1 MTSRLAPVPG
11 EWIDRSR
18 KVAFE
23 FEGKRYS
30 GFAGDTVSSALL
42 ANGVHL
48 LGRSFKYH
56 RARGVLSMAN
66 HDANVMLQAG
76 QRLNVRGDVEP
87 VDDANVYTAVNT
99 FGGLHRDRARL
110 FDRLSSLLPVG
121 FYYKAFH
128 TPRFLSGWWER
139 VFRRLTGLGH
149 VDFATPRLRTPKR
162 YDFCDVLVVGAGA
175 TGMAAA
181 ISAAEAG
188 ASVVLVDEN
197 ADIGGSLGYQRGGQL
212 DWLSRLA
219 QLRIKV
225 NDLGV
230 DVRTG
235 TYAAGYFADHWI
247 PLVDAKRIT
256 KMRARA
262 LIVASGVYDQ
272 PAVFRN
278 NDLPGVMLASAVQRL
293 LYRYAVRPMRRAVVL
308 TCNGDGYAAALDLL
322 ANGIEVAAII
332 DMNSDKDASAAAQE
346 IEQRHIRVLHSH
358 AILEAHGSDAVSAVS
373 VCPLAGDGHPDTK
386 ASETIACDGVIVS
399 AGYAPAAPLLYQA
412 GAKMDY
418 HDALGQFVPAQ
429 LPEGVFAAG
438 RVNGVYS
445 QRQADGRRA
454 GRQAAQ
460 FLGFEVASESDA
472 EVPGLAVSGLDVLG
486 LDVLGLDVLGLEISG
501 HELQVARDDA
511 GINHPY
517 PVIAHPKAK
526 NFVDFDE
533 DLQLKDIEHAAQEG
547 FDSIEL
553 LKRYSTIGMGPSQGK
568 HSNMN
573 AIRILARIMKLSPGE
588 IGSTTARPFYHP
600 VPMAHLG
607 GRGFN
612 PQRMTPLHDSHAR
625 HKAVFMRAGNWLRPE
640 YYAIRQSSRSTLVR
654 EEAAAVRQGVG
665 LIDVGTL
672 GKIEVHGPDAAQF
685 LERVYTGRY
694 ADLKVGM
701 SRYAL
706 MLDEAG
712 IIIDDGVVARLSEQ
726 CFYFT
731 TTTTGSA
738 SVYQELTRLNTMW
751 RLRVGIVNV
760 TGHFGAMN
768 LAGPLSRQVLETVSE
783 VDLSQK
789 AFPYLGVREGKLAG
803 VDARILR
810 VGFVGELG
818 YEIHVDAD
826 SARHVWDAIIEAGAS
841 SGLRLF
847 GVEAQRLLRLEKGHI
862 IIGQDTD
869 GLCNPLEASMQWAVK
884 MDKPFFIG
892 QRSVQILQKRARQRQ
907 LTGFTF
913 DAGSHDAAP
922 TECNLVIR
930 NGEIAGRVTSIA
942 FSPTVGKFVGL
953 AFLTPE
959 LAKSDSRFFIRGS
972 DGRMFEAQTAALP
985 FYDPAGE
992 RQKVEAEKVAS

>member
-1 MTSRLAPVPG
+1 MSSRLAPVPG
-11 EWIDRSR
+11 EWIDRTR
-18 KVAFE
+18 TVGFE

-30 GFAGDTVSSALL
+30 GFAGDTMSSALI

-56 RARGVLSMAN
+56 RARGILSMAN

-76 QRLNVRGDVEP
+76 QRLNVRGDVEA
-87 VDDANVYTAVNT
+87 VEEASVLTAANT
-99 FGGLHRDRARL
+99 FGGLHADRARI
-110 FDRLSSLLPVG
+110 FDRLSLFLPVG

-128 TPRFLSGWWER
+128 TPKFLGGWWER
-139 VFRRLTGLGH
+139 VFRRLTGLGRM
-149 VDFATPRLRTPKR
+149 DFAAPRLRTPKR

-188 ASVVLVDEN
+188 ASVVLIDEN

-212 DWLSRLA
+212 DCLSRLA
-219 QLRIKV
+219 QLRIKLE
-225 NDLGV
+225 DLGGV

-235 TYAAGYFADHWI
+235 TYAAGYYADNWI
-247 PLVDAKRIT
+247 PLVDATRVT
-256 KMRARA
+256 KMRARS
-262 LIVASGVYDQ
+262 LIVASGVYEQ

-278 NDLPGVMLASAVQRL
+278 NDLPGVMLSSAAQRL

-308 TCNGDGYAAALDLL
+308 TCNTDGYVAALDLL
-322 ANGIEVAAII
+322 ANGIEVAAIV
-332 DMNSDKDASAAAQE
+332 DMNSDKDDSAAAQE
-346 IEQRHIRVLHSH
+346 LAQRDVRVLQSH
-358 AILEAHGSDAVSAVS
+358 AVLEALGSEAVSAVS
-373 VCPLAGDGHPDTK
+373 VCPLGRDGHPDSK
-386 ASETIACDGVIVS
+386 ATESIACDGVIVS
-399 AGYAPAAPLLYQA
+399 VGYAPAAPLLYQA

-418 HDALGQFVPAQ
+418 HDGLAQFVPAQ

-438 RVNGVYS
+438 RANGVYT
-445 QRQADGRRA
+445 QRQADGERA

-460 FLGFEVASESDA
+460 FLG
-472 EVPGLAVSGLDVLG
+472 LDVTPISG
-486 LDVLGLDVLGLEISG
+486 VEESVLEIPV
-501 HELQVARDDA
+501 ERDSA

-517 PVIAHPKAK
+517 PVTAHPKAK

-533 DLQLKDIEHAAQEG
+533 DLQLKDIENAAQEG
-547 FDSIEL
+547 FDNIEL

-573 AIRILARIMKLSPGE
+573 AIRILARIMKRSPGD

-612 PQRMTPLHDSHAR
+612 PQRVTPLHESHAQR
-625 HKAVFMRAGNWLRPE
+625 KAVFMHAGNWLRPE
-640 YYAIRQSSRSTLVR
+640 YYAIRESSRSALVR
-654 EEAAAVRQGVG
+654 EEATAVRNSVG

-694 ADLKVGM
+694 ANLKVGM

-712 IIIDDGVVARLSEQ
+712 VIVDDGVVARLSEQ
-726 CFYFT
+726 TFYFT

-738 SVYQELTRLNTMW
+738 GVYQELTRLNTMW
-751 RLRVGIVNV
+751 RMRVGIVNV

-768 LAGPLSRQVLETVSE
+768 LAGPLSRQVLEAISQ
-783 VDLSQK
+783 VDLSQES
-789 AFPYLGVREGKLAG
+789 FPYLGVREGKLAG

-818 YEIHVDAD
+818 YEIHVAAD
-826 SARHVWDAIIEAGAS
+826 CARHVWDAIIDAGS
-841 SGLRLF
+841 SFGLRLF
-847 GVEAQRLLRLEKGHI
+847 GVEAQRLLRLEKGHV

-869 GLCNPLEASMQWAVK
+869 GLCNPLEASMQWALK

-892 QRSVQILQKRARQRQ
+892 QRSLQILQSRVQQRA

-913 DAGSHDAAP
+913 EAGVHDAAP
-922 TECNLVIR
+922 KECNLVIR
-930 NGEIAGRVTSIA
+930 NGAIAGRVTSIA
-942 FSPTVGKFVGL
+942 FSPTLGKFVGL

-959 LAKSDSRFFIRGS
+959 LAKQDSRFFIRGS
-972 DGRMFEAQTAALP
+972 DGRMFEALTAALP
-985 FYDPAGE
+985 FYDPAGD
-992 RQKVEAEKVAS
+992 RQKVEPEKMAS

>member
-1 MTSRLAPVPG
+1 MSSRLSPVPG
-11 EWIDRSR
+11 EWIDRGR
-18 KVAFE
+18 AVAFE
-23 FEGKRYS
+23 FEGNRYS
-30 GFAGDTVSSALL
+30 GFAGDTISSALL
-42 ANGVHL
+42 ANGVRV

-66 HDANVMLQAG
+66 HDSNVMLQAG
-76 QRLNVRGDVEP
+76 QRLNVRGDVELIEEESML
-87 VDDANVYTAVNT
+87 TAVNT
-99 FGGLHRDRARL
+99 FGSLQKDRASL
-110 FDRLSSLLPVG
+110 FNRMSSLLPVG

-128 TPRFLSGWWER
+128 TPKFLSGWWEQ
-139 VFRRLTGLGH
+139 VFRRLTGLGR
-149 VDFATPRLRTPKR
+149 VDFTTPRLRTPKR

-212 DWLSRLA
+212 DCMSRLA
-219 QLRIKV
+219 QLRIKL
-225 NDLGV
+225 NDLGGV

-235 TYAAGYFADHWI
+235 TYAAGYYADNWI
-247 PLVDAKRIT
+247 PLVDATRIT

-262 LIVASGVYDQ
+262 LIVASGVYQQ

-278 NDLPGVMLASAVQRL
+278 NDLPGVMLASAAQRL

-308 TCNGDGYAAALDLL
+308 TCNADGYAAALDLL
-322 ANGIEVAAII
+322 ANGIEVAAIV
-332 DMNSDKDASAAAQE
+332 DMNGEEDTGAAAQE
-346 IEQRHIRVLHSH
+346 IEQRGVRVLHSH
-358 AILEAHGSDAVSAVS
+358 AVLEAHGSDAVSAVS
-373 VCPLAGDGHPDTK
+373 VGPLASNGLP
-386 ASETIACDGVIVS
+386 ASTAVESITCDGVVVS
-399 AGYAPAAPLLYQA
+399 VGYAPAAPLLYQA
-412 GAKMDY
+412 GARMDY
-418 HDALGQFVPAQ
+418 HSALEQFVPAQ

-445 QRQADGRRA
+445 QRFADGERA
-454 GRQAAQ
+454 GREAAR
-460 FLGFEVASESDA
+460 FLGF
-472 EVPGLAVSGLDVLG
+472 DVTMATG
-486 LDVLGLDVLGLEISG
+486 AAIE
-501 HELQVARDDA
+501 RDGA

-517 PVIAHPKAK
+517 PVVAHPKAK

-533 DLQLKDIEHAAQEG
+533 DLQLKDIENAAQEG
-547 FDSIEL
+547 FDNIEL

-573 AIRILARIMKLSPGE
+573 AIRILSRLMKRSPGD

-612 PQRMTPLHDSHAR
+612 PRRVTPLHESHVQ
-625 HKAVFMRAGNWLRPE
+625 HKAVFMHAGNWLRPE
-640 YYAIRQSSRSTLVR
+640 YYAIRETSRDMLVR
-654 EEAAAVRQGVG
+654 EEAAAVRNAVG

-694 ADLKVGM
+694 ANLKVGM

-712 IIIDDGVVARLSEQ
+712 VIIDDGVVARLADE

-738 SVYQELTRLNTMW
+738 GVYQELTRLNTMW
-751 RLRVGIVNV
+751 RMRVGIVNV

-768 LAGPLSRQVLETVSE
+768 LAGPLSRQLLETVSD
-783 VDLSQK
+783 VDLSPQS
-789 AFPYLGVREGKLAG
+789 FPYLGVREGKLAG

-818 YEIHVDAD
+818 YEIHVCTDN
-826 SARHVWDAIIEAGAS
+826 ARHVWDALIAAGADF
-841 SGLRLF
+841 GMRLF
-847 GVEAQRLLRLEKGHI
+847 GVEAQRLLRLEKGHV

-869 GLCNPLEASMQWAVK
+869 GLCNPLEASMQWALK

-892 QRSVQILQKRARQRQ
+892 QRSLQILQGRAQERI
-907 LTGFTF
+907 LSGFTF
-913 DAGSHDAAP
+913 DAGAHDAAP
-922 TECNLVIR
+922 KECNLVIR
-930 NGEIAGRVTSIA
+930 NGAIAGRVTSIA
-942 FSPTVGKFVGL
+942 FSPTLGKFIGL
-953 AFLTPE
+953 AFLTPA
-959 LAKSDSRFFIRGS
+959 LAKSDTRFFVRGS
-972 DGRMFEAQTAALP
+972 DGRMFEALTASLP

-992 RQKVEAEKVAS
+992 RQKVEPEKVTS